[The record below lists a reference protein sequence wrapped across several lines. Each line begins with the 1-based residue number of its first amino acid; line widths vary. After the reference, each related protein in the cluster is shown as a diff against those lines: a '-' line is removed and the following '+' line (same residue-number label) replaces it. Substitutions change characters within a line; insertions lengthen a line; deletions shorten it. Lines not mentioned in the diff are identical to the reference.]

1 VGGSAP
7 VAGGKITATSME
19 DGTLKYSMYDT
30 QTKKLVWS
38 GSVEKT
44 FSMADDIEKILADYT
59 TRIFKKLPIKK
70 KK

>member
-1 VGGSAP
+1 
-7 VAGGKITATSME
+7 
-19 DGTLKYSMYDT
+19 MYDT